1 MFIPRGTA
9 LHENLATSYVLV
21 DVLVADLCEG
31 GFSGVVEILLRNA
44 DAHIII
50 ARGSV
55 VAAIESRN
63 AEGDNARPYT
73 RMKVADLAERS
84 RRERG
89 RVSIYSYS
97 TEIANVIAALIN
109 ATPLYTQL
117 STEFADLEK
126 MISKLNRERD
136 RQWFVEVSTE
146 SGLAALIHMKADG
159 CLILTSREGQP
170 LSESESSDLM
180 SNVTLREVLD
190 ECNEAGSVF
199 DVYFKS
205 ATDEA
210 RLPESEPQAI
220 ATSEVRLSENGVSQA
235 MMEAKAVF
243 ESLSIEDDA
252 PTPDQEKQV
261 LRHTTQ
267 SESLSDSGEATM
279 SAAATSSAATSSNQ
293 MSSDAT
299 NDEKISSSL
308 DSGTAASEPVM
319 RDDVSGGEAHD
330 PITSDLLLVHND
342 LRATGLLKQGSD
354 ADVMAE
360 VKRLMGEIART
371 IEEATHAVEPR
382 DSFPI
387 HLRAG
392 QLKIADRY
400 PFLDPFGV
408 EFEYLAG
415 EIVFV
420 GHTSHSQFV
429 EGLTEALKL
438 AAESTIKSSAQPVR
452 LCARITDEL
461 EWLLKRQKTELE
473 QYRLDQ
479 SIEDIITDINKD

>member
-1 MFIPRGTA
+1 M
-9 LHENLATSYVLV
+9 HENLATSYVLV

-55 VAAIESRN
+55 VAAMES
-63 AEGDNARPYT
+63 EGDNARPYT

-180 SNVTLREVLD
+180 SNATLREVLD
-190 ECNEAGSVF
+190 ECNEAGGVF

-210 RLPESEPQAI
+210 QLPESEPQAI

-252 PTPDQEKQV
+252 PTPDGE
-261 LRHTTQ
+261 TASQ
-267 SESLSDSGEATM
+267 SESLSDIGEATM
-279 SAAATSSAATSSNQ
+279 SAAATSSVATSSNQ

-299 NDEKISSSL
+299 SDEKTASSL
-308 DSGTAASEPVM
+308 DPGTAASEPVM

-420 GHTSHSQFV
+420 GHASHSQFV

-438 AAESTIKSSAQPVR
+438 AAESTIKSSAQSVR

>member
-55 VAAIESRN
+55 VAAIES
-63 AEGDNARPYT
+63 EGDNTRPYT
-73 RMKVADLAERS
+73 RMKVADLAEKS

-180 SNVTLREVLD
+180 SNATLREVLD
-190 ECNEAGSVF
+190 ECNEAGGVF

-210 RLPESEPQAI
+210 QLPESEPQAI

-252 PTPDQEKQV
+252 PTPDAE
-261 LRHTTQ
+261 TAAQ

-279 SAAATSSAATSSNQ
+279 SAVATSSAATSSNQ

-308 DSGTAASEPVM
+308 DPDTAASEPVM
-319 RDDVSGGEAHD
+319 RDDVSVGGAHD

-420 GHTSHSQFV
+420 GHASHSQFV